1 MVGRRKLPNDRQS
14 AGTNILSSVV
24 SWKYAALSLA
34 RNWGMTIVL
43 SCLSDKEETMAR
55 TLSELVLSDEERDTL
70 ERWARRR
77 KTAQALALRCRI
89 VLECAAGRS
98 NTAVADELKV
108 SKPTVGKW
116 RQRFVEQRLDGLLD
130 EPRPGA
136 PRTITDEQ
144 VEDVVTR
151 TLETTPAN
159 ATHWST
165 RSMAEA
171 TGLSQTAIV
180 RIWNAF
186 GLQPHRTK
194 TFKLSKDPQF
204 IDKVRDVV
212 GLYLAPPDRAIV
224 LCVDE
229 KSQCQALDRTQ
240 PLLPMICGSP
250 ERHTHDYVRHG
261 TTSLYSALNV
271 ATGEVIGKCSRRH
284 RAADFLR
291 FMNEV
296 DKAIPEEDGVE
307 LHIVM
312 DNASTHK
319 TEQVRR
325 WFARRPRYHIHFTPT
340 GSSWLNQVERF
351 FAEITN
357 KRIRRGAFRSI
368 AALEAAIR
376 NYLDEYNQ
384 NPKPFRWTATADLI
398 LDKVASVCKRI
409 SNSRH

>member
-1 MVGRRKLPNDRQS
+1 M
-14 AGTNILSSVV
+14 
-24 SWKYAALSLA
+24 
-34 RNWGMTIVL
+34 
-43 SCLSDKEETMAR
+43 
-55 TLSELVLSDEERDTL
+55 
-70 ERWARRR
+70 
-77 KTAQALALRCRI
+77 
-89 VLECAAGRS
+89 
-98 NTAVADELKV
+98 
-108 SKPTVGKW
+108 
-116 RQRFVEQRLDGLLD
+116 D

-136 PRTITDEQ
+136 AQTITDEQ

-159 ATHWST
+159 ATHWRT

-171 TGLSQTAIV
+171 SGLSQTAIV
-180 RIWNAF
+180 RIWNAS
-186 GLQPHRTK
+186 GLQPHRRK
-194 TFKLSKDPQF
+194 TCKLSKDPQF

-212 GLYLAPPDRAIV
+212 GLYLSPPDRAIV

-240 PLLPMICGSP
+240 PLLSMICGSP

-284 RAADFLR
+284 RASDFLR

-312 DNASTHK
+312 DNASTDK

-340 GSSWLNQVERF
+340 GSSWLNQVERL

-357 KRIRRGAFRSI
+357 KRIRRGAFRSV
-368 AALEAAIR
+368 AALEAAIPD
-376 NYLDEYNQ
+376 YLDDFNQ
-384 NPKPFRWTATADLI
+384 NPRSFHWTATADLI
-398 LDKVASVCKRI
+398 LDKVAVVCK
-409 SNSRH
+409 

>member
-1 MVGRRKLPNDRQS
+1 V
-14 AGTNILSSVV
+14 SSVV

-296 DKAIPEEDGVE
+296 DKTIPEEDGVE

>member
-1 MVGRRKLPNDRQS
+1 MQRRIVL
-14 AGTNILSSVV
+14 ASVV
-24 SWKYAALSLA
+24 SWKYVSSDLA
-34 RNWGMTIVL
+34 RNCRVAIVS

-296 DKAIPEEDGVE
+296 DKTIPEEDGVE

>member
-1 MVGRRKLPNDRQS
+1 
-14 AGTNILSSVV
+14 
-24 SWKYAALSLA
+24 
-34 RNWGMTIVL
+34 
-43 SCLSDKEETMAR
+43 MAR